1 MVRRLRILVTGGTG
15 QVGTELA
22 CQDWPDHVEL
32 VLPGRHE
39 LDLASSEAVRAYVMA
54 GRFDAVINPA
64 AYTAVDKAEADCTTA
79 FAVNAMAAAALADA
93 TREMNIPLVHVST
106 DYVFNGSKAE
116 GYQTDDPIDPIN
128 VYGASKAA
136 GEHAVRLGNPRHVIL
151 RTAWVFSPHGN
162 NFIKTMLRLA
172 DRPELRV
179 VSDQKGCPT
188 AASDIAEAL
197 LIIAM
202 RLIEDRDAPVG
213 TFHFVNEGE
222 TTWFGLASEIFDQE
236 REAGSS
242 APAVIAIST
251 SDYPTPA
258 RRPANSVLSVAR
270 LVDQYGIS
278 PRPWQSALKDTLAA
292 LRNERSKGAPS

>member
-1 MVRRLRILVTGGTG
+1 MAGRLRILVTGGTG

-22 CQDWPDHVEL
+22 RQAWPDHVEL
-32 VLPGRHE
+32 ILPSRQE

-93 TREMNIPLVHVST
+93 TRELNIPLVHVST
-106 DYVFNGSKAE
+106 DYVFDGSKAE
-116 GYQTDDPIDPIN
+116 GYHEDDPIDPIN

-197 LIIAM
+197 RIIAT
-202 RLIEDRDAPVG
+202 RLIEGRDAPVG
-213 TFHFVNEGE
+213 TFHFVNEGD
-222 TTWFGLASEIFDQE
+222 TTWFGLASEIFRQE

-242 APAVIAIST
+242 VPEVIAIST
-251 SDYPTPA
+251 TDYPTPA

-278 PRPWQSALKDTLAA
+278 PRPWQIALKDTLAA